1 MQTPSTSQIKDS
13 EGRFYL
19 IRSESYNGRSTAQ
32 IEWTVAEKLEER
44 IWRRVRDFTSKR
56 DAQHW
61 LYICA
66 KV

>member
-19 IRSESYNGRSTAQ
+19 IRNETYNGSTTAK
-32 IEWTVAEKLEER
+32 IEWTVAEKLADR
-44 IWRRVRDFTSKR
+44 MWRRVRDFNTKR

-61 LYICA
+61 LYVCA
-66 KV
+66 NV